1 MLSFRFVILKQ
12 TTKLVQ
18 LKVKNVPKGATV
30 LVRCTGASCPKA
42 LRGKGRTLTSTGNS
56 VSLATL
62 IRTGLRKG
70 TTINVTISSPGAV
83 TAIKTLTVRK
93 GQAPVVK

>member
-1 MLSFRFVILKQ
+1 M
-12 TTKLVQ
+12 
-18 LKVKNVPKGATV
+18 
-30 LVRCTGASCPKA
+30 
-42 LRGKGRTLTSTGNS
+42 
-56 VSLATL
+56 SLATL
-62 IRTGLRKG
+62 IKTGLRKG